1 MAALWV
7 SELSCPIIWVRLPPH
22 RELAVVA
29 AVAGRLP
36 HLQGQ
41 PRPPRH
47 DQHARLRPVR
57 MQRQSLALCHVQ
69 PAPMRRWVV
78 RRIRLPQVLGLQRP
92 LLRQHGLRLR
102 VAQHRCGLVCLR
114 A

>member
-1 MAALWV
+1 MAARWV

-22 RELAVVA
+22 RGLAVVA

-36 HLQGQ
+36 HLRGQ
-41 PRPPRH
+41 PRLPRRV
-47 DQHARLRPVR
+47 QHARLQPVP

-78 RRIRLPQVLGLQRP
+78 RRTRLPQALGLQRQP
-92 LLRQHGLRLR
+92 LRLD
-102 VAQHRCGLVCLR
+102 AQPLREARHR
-114 A
+114 